1 MTLELFPLFHLLSN
15 ITMKI
20 QAQILWGNIF
30 LHLLDVSFR
39 VELLDYIVTVYFFEG
54 MQKCFEKP
62 VPFYNIAKCLFVCL
76 YFTWRDPGVCIVL
89 WMFFVAYNTGHIFLY
104 LLTIESSLVK
114 YLFRFCVFLNWV
126 SLLLLSYYEF
136 FILNTC
142 PIADPWLQLF
152 HFDYSLFG
160 YFL

>member
-1 MTLELFPLFHLLSN
+1 MPPFIYLCIDGMTLELFPLFHLLSN

-76 YFTWRDPGVCIVL
+76 YFT
-89 WMFFVAYNTGHIFLY
+89 
-104 LLTIESSLVK
+104 
-114 YLFRFCVFLNWV
+114 
-126 SLLLLSYYEF
+126 
-136 FILNTC
+136 
-142 PIADPWLQLF
+142 
-152 HFDYSLFG
+152 
-160 YFL
+160 